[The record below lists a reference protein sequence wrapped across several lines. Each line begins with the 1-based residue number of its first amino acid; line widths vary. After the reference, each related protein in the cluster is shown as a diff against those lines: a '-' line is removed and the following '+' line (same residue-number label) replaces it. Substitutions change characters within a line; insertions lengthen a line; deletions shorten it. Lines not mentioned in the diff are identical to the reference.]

1 MFLFVIDHKRRITIV
16 KGDTA
21 IFDIS
26 MKNYEFVEGD
36 EVYFTVRK
44 SSDNLVAVIKKR
56 VSTFKGRKAKIL
68 LSSDDTNIE
77 AGAYLYDVQCSLFNG
92 VVDTIIPPTRF
103 EVVGG
108 ITHD

>member
-1 MFLFVIDHKRRITIV
+1 LFVIDHKRRITIV

-44 SSDNLVAVIKKR
+44 NSDDLVPVIKKR
-56 VSTFKGRKAKIL
+56 ISTFKGRKAKVL
-68 LSSDDTNIE
+68 LSTNDTNIE
-77 AGAYLYDVQCSLFNG
+77 SGIYLYDVQCSLFNG

-103 EVVGG
+103 EVLGG
-108 ITHD
+108 GTHD